1 MLRELEEQAREG
13 RERGWTGGLPPPLC
27 DQPFAFSFPS
37 QDVDLLRVRGA
48 GLELAVVPGA
58 DFVVASVQA
67 AEG

>member
-1 MLRELEEQAREG
+1 MD
-13 RERGWTGGLPPPLC
+13 GWFCRLHCVTNHLP
-27 DQPFAFSFPS
+27 FPS